1 MLPSPAYVLAA
12 SATLMITDR
21 FICVIA
27 ASADEVKEL
36 AKRTGITARYIDRPQ
51 QLFGMDGFRR
61 SVIVTRSAYTRSN
74 IEPLLREV
82 ALRGFGVINV

>member
-1 MLPSPAYVLAA
+1 MSDKY
-12 SATLMITDR
+12 
-21 FICVIA
+21 ICVIA
-27 ASADEVKEL
+27 ATAGEVTEL

-61 SVIVTRSAYTRSN
+61 SVIVTRSAYTRPN

>member
-1 MLPSPAYVLAA
+1 MSDTY
-12 SATLMITDR
+12 
-21 FICVIA
+21 ICVIA

-36 AKRTGITARYIDRPQ
+36 AKRTGITARFIERPQ
-51 QLFGMDGFRR
+51 QLFGLDGFRR
-61 SVIVTRSAYTRSN
+61 SVVVTRSAYTRPN

>member
-1 MLPSPAYVLAA
+1 MSDTY
-12 SATLMITDR
+12 
-21 FICVIA
+21 ICVIA
-27 ASADEVKEL
+27 ATAVEVTDL
-36 AKRTGITARYIDRPQ
+36 AKRTGITARFIERPQ

-61 SVIVTRSAYTRSN
+61 SVVVTRSAYTRQN

>member
-1 MLPSPAYVLAA
+1 MSDTY
-12 SATLMITDR
+12 
-21 FICVIA
+21 ICVIA
-27 ASADEVKEL
+27 ATAVEVTDL
-36 AKRTGITARYIDRPQ
+36 AKRTGITARFIERPQ

-61 SVIVTRSAYTRSN
+61 SVVVTRSAYIRQN

>member
-1 MLPSPAYVLAA
+1 MSDKY
-12 SATLMITDR
+12 
-21 FICVIA
+21 ICVIA
-27 ASADEVKEL
+27 ATAVEVTDL
-36 AKRTGITARYIDRPQ
+36 AKRTGITARFIERPQ

-61 SVIVTRSAYTRSN
+61 SVVVTRSAYTRQN